1 MAVTCCGENMNGLKE
16 KGWYSQDCA
25 CPTHVTRED
34 FCDEDWHLGKNVLGK
49 RERVEALGFR
59 VSKVTM

>member
-1 MAVTCCGENMNGLKE
+1 MNELKE

-25 CPTHVTRED
+25 FPTHVTRGD
-34 FCDEDWHLGKNVLGK
+34 FWDEDWHLRKKVLGK